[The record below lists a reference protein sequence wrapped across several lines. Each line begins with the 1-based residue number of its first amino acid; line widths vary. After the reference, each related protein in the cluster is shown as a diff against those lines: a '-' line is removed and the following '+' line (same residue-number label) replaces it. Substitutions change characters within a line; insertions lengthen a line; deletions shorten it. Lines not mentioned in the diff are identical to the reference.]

1 VEQLKNQLIKIAN
14 STYAGR
20 YIFSGFKTN
29 TRLMDD
35 DGYFTMDV
43 ANSEAIIY
51 QIGISD
57 SININVPGGDLV
69 LTAELMPAPVE
80 KASLLRT
87 SKLT

>member
-1 VEQLKNQLIKIAN
+1 MWVTYCKGEGTGCAGKQWYHHRGGYKENKAGSGAAENQLIKIAN

-51 QIGISD
+51 QI
-57 SININVPGGDLV
+57 
-69 LTAELMPAPVE
+69 E
-80 KASLLRT
+80 
-87 SKLT
+87 